1 MWIYIT
7 GIPVPLEPIEEYIRH
22 LRQRHIKNLSM
33 YEYERQRLHDNIFT
47 SAGFK
52 SGINEYDKARI
63 VYRESD
69 FGSSLEHLLTH
80 AFACPKCKYSTDR
93 DNKCMECKEFIS
105 VEDNIDTLYRIA
117 TKTRRD

>member
-47 SAGFK
+47 AAGFE
-52 SGINEYDKARI
+52 SGTNEYDKARI
-63 VYRESD
+63 VYRESP
-69 FGSSLEHLLTH
+69 FGDALSRVLTMV
-80 AFACPKCKYSTDR
+80 FACPKCRYSTDR
-93 DNKCMECKEFIS
+93 DNKCMQCKEFIS
-105 VEDNIDTLYRIA
+105 VEDNSSTLERIA
-117 TKTRRD
+117 AKSRRE